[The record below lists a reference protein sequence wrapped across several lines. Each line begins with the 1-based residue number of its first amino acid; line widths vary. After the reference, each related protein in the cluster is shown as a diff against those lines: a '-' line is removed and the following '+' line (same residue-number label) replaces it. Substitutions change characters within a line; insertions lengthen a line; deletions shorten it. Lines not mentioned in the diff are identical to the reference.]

1 MERFGAGLGRWVE
14 VGGLGYLVYQLG
26 FCVKLPREKIDG
38 VRERRGRSAVN
49 STVLSIM
56 IRYLHMGAIG
66 GQVSKIPRSFDAW
79 NPILQHGRPDEQY
92 SESSLHKLGVLQVV
106 ERLFI
111 AASHIY
117 RRRTSII
124 LDERLF
130 FDSVL
135 GLKTLEVIRKSI
147 VWKRDTS
154 TQSLSLNHGAR
165 HLKSCRIPNSLKEIG
180 CLEFQELLHPWDN
193 HIQSVRSKTDKPVA
207 LLRLQ

>member
-1 MERFGAGLGRWVE
+1 VERFGVDLGRWVE
-14 VGGLGYLVYQLG
+14 VGGLGYGVYQLG

-38 VRERRGRSAVN
+38 VRERRGWSAVN
-49 STVLSIM
+49 SMVLLIV
-56 IRYLHMGAIG
+56 IRYLHMRAIG
-66 GQVSKIPRSFDAW
+66 EQVSKIPRSFNAW

-92 SESSLHKLGVLQVV
+92 PESSLHKLGVLQVV

-124 LDERLF
+124 LEGKLF

-135 GLKTLEVIRKSI
+135 GLKTLEVIKKSI

-154 TQSLSLNHGAR
+154 TQSLSLNHGPR
-165 HLKSCRIPNSLKEIG
+165 HRKSC
-180 CLEFQELLHPWDN
+180 
-193 HIQSVRSKTDKPVA
+193 
-207 LLRLQ
+207 